1 MREEMKK
8 ASGTQKKFSN
18 NACTAS
24 TVFFLEILF
33 LRDSFDLVFN
43 DLFGCILLQCEQQT
57 IKKLI
62 LMLDNASKLYR
73 MTAQR
78 SSMHECHAC
87 AVEKVFILVL
97 R

>member
-1 MREEMKK
+1 ML
-8 ASGTQKKFSN
+8 APLAPFFS
-18 NACTAS
+18 
-24 TVFFLEILF
+24 LGILF

-43 DLFGCILLQCEQQT
+43 DLFGCISLQCEEQT
-57 IKKLI
+57 IEKLI